1 VVFLLEHNAEEN
13 HQMSEKPVESN
24 IEKYSEDETD
34 ESSTVTD
41 ILDSKELGYRIEL
54 INKAIRN
61 QLLEDGGEPQALY
74 ETTRHLILAGG
85 KRLRSLLLI
94 LCSEAVG
101 GRLEDTLQY
110 AVATEFIQT
119 ASLIHDDIIDE
130 DTLRRGVETT
140 HEKYG
145 RKMAII
151 AGDLLVAKAIKM
163 IGEKSS
169 PELLTYVASGAI
181 SMCEGEA
188 ADLLMSKTSKREAYT
203 KKNYLN
209 IVRMKTVAFMTSAAK
224 VGWTIG
230 KGTPQQLEALI
241 TYTENLGYAF
251 QIRDDI
257 LDVISSQNG
266 TGKSVL
272 SDLKGSR
279 CNFLLAH
286 ALEDTTEEKRD
297 RCIKLLDNGELYYA
311 LQLIDE
317 THTVKYA
324 TLTTQ
329 QYIQNAKDAIRN
341 QGFENEENL
350 ILLADFVVKRL
361 Y

>member
-1 VVFLLEHNAEEN
+1 
-13 HQMSEKPVESN
+13 MSEKPVESN
-24 IEKYSEDETD
+24 FEKHAEDESD
-34 ESSTVTD
+34 EFSTVSD
-41 ILDSKELGYRIEL
+41 ILDSRELGYRIGL
-54 INKAIRN
+54 INNAIRN
-61 QLLEDGGEPQALY
+61 QLVEDSGEPQVLY

-101 GRLEDTLQY
+101 GRLEDALPY

-130 DTLRRGVETT
+130 DALRRGVETT

-163 IGEKSS
+163 IGEKST
-169 PELLTYVASGAI
+169 PDLLTFVATGAI
-181 SMCEGEA
+181 TMCEGEA
-188 ADLLMSKTSKREAYT
+188 ADLLMSTTSKREVYT
-203 KKNYLN
+203 KKNYFN
-209 IVRMKTVAFMTSAAK
+209 IVRMKTVAFMSSAAK
-224 VGWTIG
+224 VGATIG
-230 KGTPQQLEALI
+230 NGSPEQMEALI
-241 TYTENLGYAF
+241 TYSKNLGYAF

-257 LDVISSQNG
+257 LDVIASQNG

-286 ALEDTTEEKRD
+286 ALEDTTKEKRD

-317 THTVKYA
+317 THTVKFA

-329 QYIQNAKDAIRN
+329 QYIADAKNAIRN

>member
-1 VVFLLEHNAEEN
+1 
-13 HQMSEKPVESN
+13 MSEKPFVDKADNDLDDVEVSPEV
-24 IEKYSEDETD
+24 I
-34 ESSTVTD
+34 D
-41 ILDSKELGYRIEL
+41 ILDREQFVYRIEL
-54 INKAIRN
+54 INEAIRK
-61 QLLEDGGEPQALY
+61 QLIDDDGEPPILY

-85 KRLRSLLLI
+85 KRIRSLLLL
-94 LCSEAVG
+94 LCAEAVG
-101 GRLEDTLQY
+101 GSLEDSLPY

-130 DTLRRGVETT
+130 DALRRGVETT
-140 HEKYG
+140 HEKFG

-163 IGEKSS
+163 IGEQST

-181 SMCEGEA
+181 RMCEGEA
-188 ADLLMSKTSKREAYT
+188 ADLLMSTNGRREVYT
-203 KKNYLN
+203 KKHYLDV
-209 IVRMKTVAFMTSAAK
+209 VRMKTVSFMSSAAK
-224 VGWTIG
+224 VGATIG
-230 KGTPQQLEALI
+230 NGNLQQIEAI
-241 TYTENLGYAF
+241 IEYAENLGYAF

-257 LDVISSQNG
+257 LDVIATQNG

-286 ALEDTTEEKRD
+286 ALEESPEDKRN
-297 RCIKLLDNGELYYA
+297 RCIKLLDNGELYFA

-317 THTVKYA
+317 TQAVEYGTMITK
-324 TLTTQ
+324 
-329 QYIQNAKDAIRN
+329 QYIDSAKDAIRN

-350 ILLADFVVKRL
+350 NNLADFIIQRL

>member
-1 VVFLLEHNAEEN
+1 
-13 HQMSEKPVESN
+13 
-24 IEKYSEDETD
+24 
-34 ESSTVTD
+34 
-41 ILDSKELGYRIEL
+41 
-54 INKAIRN
+54 
-61 QLLEDGGEPQALY
+61 
-74 ETTRHLILAGG
+74 
-85 KRLRSLLLI
+85 LLI

-101 GRLEDTLQY
+101 GNTEETLPY

-130 DTLRRGVETT
+130 DALRRGVKTT

-163 IGEKSS
+163 IGEKST
-169 PELLTYVASGAI
+169 PDLLTYVATGAI

-188 ADLLMSKTSKREAYT
+188 ADLLMSTNGRREVYT
-203 KKNYLN
+203 KKHYLD

-224 VGWTIG
+224 VGATIG
-230 KGTPQQLEALI
+230 NASPEQMEALI
-241 TYTENLGYAF
+241 SYAENLGYAF

-257 LDVISSQNG
+257 LDVIASQNG

-286 ALEDTTEEKRD
+286 ALEESPPEKRD

-317 THTVKYA
+317 TNAVKYA
-324 TLTTQ
+324 TLATQ
-329 QYIQNAKDAIRN
+329 QYIDEAKDAIKN
-341 QGFENEENL
+341 QKFQNEENL
-350 ILLADFVVKRL
+350 VLLADFVVQRL

>member
-1 VVFLLEHNAEEN
+1 MA
-13 HQMSEKPVESN
+13 EKPSDSK
-24 IEKYSEDETD
+24 IDHSDDET
-34 ESSTVTD
+34 EETSIVSD
-41 ILDSKELGYRIEL
+41 ILDHKELGYRIEL
-54 INKAIRN
+54 INQTIRK
-61 QLLEDGGEPQALY
+61 QLIEDDGEPPILY

-85 KRLRSLLLI
+85 KRIRSLLLL

-101 GRLEDTLQY
+101 GDLQGSLPY

-130 DTLRRGVETT
+130 DALRRGVETT

-163 IGEKSS
+163 IGEQST
-169 PELLTYVASGAI
+169 PDLLTYVATGAI

-188 ADLLMSKTSKREAYT
+188 ADLLMSTNGRREVYT
-203 KKNYLN
+203 KKHYLD

-224 VGWTIG
+224 VGATIG
-230 KGTPQQLEALI
+230 NANPHQLEAI
-241 TYTENLGYAF
+241 IDYAENLGYAF

-257 LDVISSQNG
+257 LDVIATQNG

-286 ALEDTTEEKRD
+286 ALEESTEEKRD

-317 THTVKYA
+317 THAVEFS

-329 QYIQNAKDAIRN
+329 QYIESAKDAIRN
-341 QGFENEENL
+341 QGFENEDNL

>member
-1 VVFLLEHNAEEN
+1 
-13 HQMSEKPVESN
+13 MSEKPFAGRVEDD
-24 IEKYSEDETD
+24 SETSE
-34 ESSTVTD
+34 VTPKVSD
-41 ILDSKELGYRIEL
+41 ILDSKELGLRIDR
-54 INKAIRN
+54 INEAIRK
-61 QLLEDGGEPQALY
+61 QLLEEDGEPPILY

-85 KRLRSLLLI
+85 KRIRSLLLI
-94 LCSEAVG
+94 LCAEAVG
-101 GRLEDTLQY
+101 GDIEEALPY

-130 DTLRRGVETT
+130 DKLRRGVETT
-140 HEKYG
+140 HEKFG

-163 IGEKSS
+163 VGEQST
-169 PELLTYVASGAI
+169 PDLLTYVASGAI
-181 SMCEGEA
+181 TMCEGEA
-188 ADLLMSKTSKREAYT
+188 ADLLMSTNGRREVYT
-203 KKNYLN
+203 KKHYLDV
-209 IVRMKTVAFMTSAAK
+209 VRMKTVAFMTSAAK
-224 VGWTIG
+224 VGATIG
-230 KGTPQQLEALI
+230 KANQQQTDAIIEYA
-241 TYTENLGYAF
+241 ENLGYAF

-257 LDVISSQNG
+257 LDVIATQNG

-286 ALEDTTEEKRD
+286 ALEESSEEKRD

-317 THTVKYA
+317 THAVEYGTRITK
-324 TLTTQ
+324 
-329 QYIQNAKDAIRN
+329 QYIETAKDAIRN
-341 QGFENEENL
+341 LDFKNEENL
-350 ILLADFVVKRL
+350 KHLADFVIQRL

>member
-1 VVFLLEHNAEEN
+1 
-13 HQMSEKPVESN
+13 MSERPVESN
-24 IEKYSEDETD
+24 VDKHTEETIDEPR
-34 ESSTVTD
+34 VID
-41 ILDSKELGYRIEL
+41 ILDSKQLGHRIDL
-54 INKAIRN
+54 INKAIRT
-61 QLLEDGGEPQALY
+61 QLLEDGGEPPVLY

-85 KRLRSLLLI
+85 KRLRSLLVI

-101 GRLEDTLQY
+101 GNIEEALPY

-130 DTLRRGVETT
+130 DALRRGVKTT

-163 IGEKSS
+163 IGEKST
-169 PELLTYVASGAI
+169 PDLLTYVSAGAI

-188 ADLLMSKTSKREAYT
+188 ADLLMSTNSKTEVYT
-203 KKNYLN
+203 KKNYLD

-224 VGWTIG
+224 VGASIG
-230 KGTPQQLEALI
+230 NANQQQLEALI
-241 TYTENLGYAF
+241 TFTENLGYAF

-257 LDVISSQNG
+257 LDVIASQNG

-286 ALEDTTEEKRD
+286 ALEESAVEKRD
-297 RCIKLLDNGELYYA
+297 RCVKLLDNGELYYA

-317 THTVKYA
+317 THAVQYA

-329 QYIQNAKDAIRN
+329 QYIDDAKNAIRN

-350 ILLADFVVKRL
+350 VLLADFVVNRL

>member
-1 VVFLLEHNAEEN
+1 
-13 HQMSEKPVESN
+13 MSERPIESS
-24 IEKYSEDETD
+24 IESSDEEVDET
-34 ESSTVTD
+34 SVVID
-41 ILDSKELGYRIEL
+41 IFDIEELGHRIEM
-54 INKAIRN
+54 INQAIRK
-61 QLLEDGGEPQALY
+61 QLLEDDGEPPILY

-85 KRLRSLLLI
+85 KRIRSLLLL

-101 GRLEDTLQY
+101 GNLEESLPY

-130 DTLRRGVETT
+130 DALRRGVQTT

-163 IGEKSS
+163 IGEQST
-169 PELLTYVASGAI
+169 PDLLTYVASGAI

-188 ADLLMSKTSKREAYT
+188 ADLLMSTNGRREVYT
-203 KKNYLN
+203 KEHYLN
-209 IVRMKTVAFMTSAAK
+209 VVRMKTVAFMTSAAK
-224 VGWTIG
+224 VGATIG
-230 KGTPQQLEALI
+230 KANPQQLDALI
-241 TYTENLGYAF
+241 DYAENLGYAF
-251 QIRDDI
+251 QIKDDI
-257 LDVISSQNG
+257 LDVIASQNG

-286 ALEDTTEEKRD
+286 ALEESTDEKRN

-317 THTVKYA
+317 THAVEYG

-329 QYIQNAKDAIRN
+329 QYIDSAKDALRN
-341 QGFENEENL
+341 HGFENEENL
-350 ILLADFVVKRL
+350 RVLADFIVKRL